1 MPLIQTKKLNEDLL
15 LGLWHITESSEVL
28 LSLLPNAYNLADFET
43 LTIEKQQVEWLSS
56 RLLCAMLLQNLGLA
70 ASPIQKD
77 SYGKP
82 FLVDTNFQISIAH
95 SFPYATVALH
105 QTKAIGIDIEAHS
118 NKIVGV
124 ARRVFHAEEL
134 AWATPEDYTLL
145 WCAKEAMY
153 KCHGKRSIDFRQ
165 HLRVHKHETGYKGKL
180 LLENPETTQDM
191 LLFEEN
197 MGNFKI
203 VICVA
208 G

>member
-1 MPLIQTKKLNEDLL
+1 MPVILTKKLSEDLS
-15 LGLWHITESSEVL
+15 LGLWQITESTEVL
-28 LSLLPNAYNLADFET
+28 LSLLPAHINVADFET
-43 LTIEKQQVEWLSS
+43 LNIEKQQLEWLSS
-56 RLLCAMLLQNLGLA
+56 RLLCATLLQNLGLA
-70 ASPIQKD
+70 ASPIHKD
-77 SYGKP
+77 IYGKP
-82 FLVDTNFQISIAH
+82 FLVDAAFQISIAH

-105 QTKAIGIDIEAHS
+105 QTRAIGVDIEAHS
-118 NKIVGV
+118 NKIAAV

-153 KCHGKRSIDFRQ
+153 KCYGKRSVDFRQ
-165 HLRVHKHETGYKGKL
+165 HLRVHKHETGYAGKL
-180 LLENPETTQDM
+180 LLEQPQNPQEM

-197 MGNFKI
+197 IDNFKI

>member
-1 MPLIQTKKLNEDLL
+1 MPLILTKKLNKDLF
-15 LGLWHITESSEVL
+15 LGLWHITESTEVL
-28 LSLLPNAYNLADFET
+28 LSLLPHHVNLADFVR

-56 RLLCAMLLQNLGLA
+56 RLLCATLLQNLGLE
-70 ASPIQKD
+70 SSSIQKD
-77 SYGKP
+77 NYGKP
-82 FLVDTNFQISIAH
+82 FLVDTALQISIAH

-118 NKIVGV
+118 NKI
-124 ARRVFHAEEL
+124 ATIAHRVFHAQEL

-153 KCHGKRSIDFRQ
+153 KCYGKRSIDFRQ
-165 HLRVHKHETGYKGKL
+165 HLRVHKHETGYAGKL
-180 LLENPETTQDM
+180 LLEQPQVAQDM

-197 MGNFKI
+197 IGNFKI
-203 VICVA
+203 VVCVA